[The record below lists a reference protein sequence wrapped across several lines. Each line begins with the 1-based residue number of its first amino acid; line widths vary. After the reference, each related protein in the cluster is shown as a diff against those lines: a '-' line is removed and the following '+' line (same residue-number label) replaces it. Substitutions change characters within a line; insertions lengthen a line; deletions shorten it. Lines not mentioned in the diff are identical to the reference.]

1 LGVENMVERIPVADM
16 KTGETGTVVDII
28 AGRGVHDRLRALGIG
43 RGVKV
48 TKVSAAFAR
57 GPVVLQVYGTQTAL
71 GYGISCKIIVEVER

>member
-1 LGVENMVERIPVADM
+1 MVERISLTDM
-16 KTGETGTVVDII
+16 KTGETGTVAEIL
-28 AGRGVHDRLRALGIG
+28 AERGIHNRLRSLGIR

-71 GYGISCKIIVEVER
+71 GFGISHKIIVDVKR